1 MQNVNQFGRTRY
13 PKPPPRYYDEDNKR
27 AVEVCVPSYDSIFEP
42 AERQRHFGILRYT
55 VNNRFKKIMLI
66 VGILVVLMVLLIIG
80 VVLLI
85 VFTAAKGSSPLGC
98 LPTTR
103 TTYLFAY
110 SNDFDPQIV
119 LNTWIDRSSNE
130 VYSHFANIR
139 FDLRKSED
147 IQYHTDLQTANA
159 SIHTHLPDPS
169 LGFPSSDFSSDIL
182 NILRDF
188 LSNTVAPIC
197 GSRIQILLKRYPN
210 ENYTSTLIETFQS
223 NHVSVNV
230 ITSNTPSGGLF
241 HQTMYEIATRTNGV
255 CAFEDEAYFNKTS
268 YFLNQLENPYILYS
282 VNVPVSG
289 NGSVVLPPLTVK
301 YPTYYCPLW
310 VALTVQDH
318 GK

>member
-42 AERQRHFGILRYT
+42 AE
-55 VNNRFKKIMLI
+55 
-66 VGILVVLMVLLIIG
+66 
-80 VVLLI
+80 
-85 VFTAAKGSSPLGC
+85 
-98 LPTTR
+98 
-103 TTYLFAY
+103 
-110 SNDFDPQIV
+110 
-119 LNTWIDRSSNE
+119 
-130 VYSHFANIR
+130 
-139 FDLRKSED
+139 
-147 IQYHTDLQTANA
+147 TANA

-255 CAFEDEAYFNKTS
+255 CAFEDEAYFNK
-268 YFLNQLENPYILYS
+268 LENPYILYS